1 MKLKKRKLKFAALF
15 GVCWFVLLVVLVDGV
30 VGFPKL
36 ENWFGSYAL
45 TEVAL
50 WLAVLLPTAAVYLFA
65 REKTEEF
72 DQETEK
78 NT

>member
-1 MKLKKRKLKFAALF
+1 MKLKRRKLKFAALF
-15 GVCWFVLLVVLVDGV
+15 GVCWFALLVVLVDGV

-50 WLAVLLPTAAVYLFA
+50 WLAVLLPTAAVYGWT
-65 REKTEEF
+65 RET
-72 DQETEK
+72 T
-78 NT
+78 